1 MTTQTLAP
9 GARTEL
15 PATTE
20 AAVLHG
26 ALDIR
31 VEHKSLRS
39 LGPTDVLVEMRS
51 GGICGSDMHY
61 YADGR
66 NGTNVLT
73 QPTVLGHEGAGVII
87 AAGPDAGMAVG
98 AAGGTAAV
106 TAGTAVVIEPALPCG
121 TCPTCVSGRYN
132 LCPSGTCFGSPPTD
146 GLFARH
152 VVVPA
157 AALHAL
163 PESIP
168 AETGAAIEP
177 LAVAVWAVE
186 RAQVQPGH
194 RVLITGAGPIGLLVA
209 QVAAVRGAAEIIV
222 TDVND
227 DRLAVAARF
236 GATHTINTAATALDL
251 TAMDRL
257 IECSGNTRALI
268 DGIQT
273 LAPAAR
279 ATVVG
284 QARPTVDGIPLGFL
298 QRYEIDLVT
307 AFRYA
312 HAFPTAIELA
322 SSGKVDLRSIITST
336 YPLADAATALTAPV
350 TDPTNLKV
358 LISY

>member
-1 MTTQTLAP
+1 MSTQTIHPRSAA
-9 GARTEL
+9 GL
-15 PATTE
+15 PAGTE

-26 ALDIR
+26 AGDLRI
-31 VEHKSLRS
+31 EHKPLKE
-39 LGPTDVLVEMRS
+39 LGPNDVLVEMRS

-61 YADGR
+61 FADGR
-66 NGTNVLT
+66 NGTNVLR
-73 QPTVLGHEGAGVII
+73 QPTVLGHEGAGVVI
-87 AAGPDAGMAVG
+87 AAG
-98 AAGGTAAV
+98 TAA
-106 TAGTAVVIEPALPCG
+106 TIAAGTAVVIEPALPCRSCS
-121 TCPTCVSGRYN
+121 TCLSGRYN
-132 LCPSGTCFGSPPTD
+132 LCPSGTCFGSPPTH

-152 VVVPA
+152 VVVPE
-157 AALHAL
+157 AALHEL
-163 PESIP
+163 PEAIP
-168 AETGAAIEP
+168 AEIGAAIEP

-186 RAQVQPGH
+186 RALVQAGH

-209 QVAAVRGAAEIIV
+209 QVAAARGASEIVV

-227 DRLAVAARF
+227 DRLAVAAKF
-236 GATHTINTAATALDL
+236 GATRAVNTAAAALDL
-251 TAMDRL
+251 KGMDRL
-257 IECSGNTRALI
+257 IECSGNTRALA

-312 HAFPTAIELA
+312 NAFPTAIELA
-322 SSGKVDLRSIITST
+322 SSGRVDLRSIITST
-336 YPLADAATALTAPV
+336 YPLADAAAALTAPV

-358 LISY
+358 LITY

>member
-1 MTTQTLAP
+1 MTTQTERRPNQPA
-9 GARTEL
+9 L
-15 PATTE
+15 PRTTE

-26 ALDIR
+26 AKDLRIEEKALR
-31 VEHKSLRS
+31 V
-39 LGPTDVLVEMRS
+39 LGPDDVLVEMRS

-61 YADGR
+61 FADGR
-66 NGTNVLT
+66 NGTNELR
-73 QPTVLGHEGAGVII
+73 QPTVLGHEGAGVVI
-87 AAGPDAGMAVG
+87 AAGEAANIAV
-98 AAGGTAAV
+98 
-106 TAGTAVVIEPALPCG
+106 GTAVAIEPALPCRE
-121 TCPTCVSGRYN
+121 CPTCLSGRYN
-132 LCPSGTCFGSPPTD
+132 VCATGTCFGSPPTD

-163 PESIP
+163 PDSVP
-168 AETGAAIEP
+168 AEIGAAIEP

-186 RAQVQPGH
+186 RAQVQAGH

-227 DRLAVAARF
+227 DRLAVAAKF
-236 GATHTINTAATALDL
+236 GATRTINTANEGLDL
-251 TAMDRL
+251 KGMDRL
-257 IECSGNTRALI
+257 IECSGNPRALS
-268 DGIQT
+268 DGIYT
-273 LAPAAR
+273 LGPAAR

-284 QARPTVDGIPLGFL
+284 QARPTVDGIPLGYL

-322 SSGKVDLRSIITST
+322 SAGKVDLRSIITST
-336 YPLADAATALTAPV
+336 YPLADAAAALTAPV

-358 LISY
+358 LITY

>member
-1 MTTQTLAP
+1 MTTQTERRPDQPA
-9 GARTEL
+9 L
-15 PATTE
+15 PRTTE

-26 ALDIR
+26 AKDLRIEEKALR
-31 VEHKSLRS
+31 V
-39 LGPTDVLVEMRS
+39 LGPDDVLVEMRS

-61 YADGR
+61 FADGR
-66 NGTNVLT
+66 NGTNELR
-73 QPTVLGHEGAGVII
+73 QPTVLGHEGAGVVI
-87 AAGPDAGMAVG
+87 AAGES
-98 AAGGTAAV
+98 AAIA
-106 TAGTAVVIEPALPCG
+106 AGTAVVIEPALPCG
-121 TCPTCVSGRYN
+121 ICATCTSGRYN
-132 LCPSGTCFGSPPTD
+132 LCPTGTCFGSPPTD

-163 PESIP
+163 PEAIP
-168 AETGAAIEP
+168 AEIGAAIEP
-177 LAVAVWAVE
+177 LAVAVWATE
-186 RAQVQPGH
+186 RAQVKAGH

-227 DRLAVAARF
+227 ARLAIAAKF
-236 GATHTINTAATALDL
+236 GATGTINTATTPLDL
-251 TAMDRL
+251 AGMDRL
-257 IECSGNTRALI
+257 IECSGNSRALI
-268 DGIQT
+268 DGIRT

-322 SSGKVDLRSIITST
+322 STGKVDLGSIITSS
-336 YPLADAATALTAPV
+336 YPLADAAAALTAPL

-358 LISY
+358 LITY

>member
-1 MTTQTLAP
+1 MTTQAVRRP
-9 GARTEL
+9 DQPAL
-15 PATTE
+15 PRTTE
-20 AAVLHG
+20 AAVLYG
-26 ALDIR
+26 AKD
-31 VEHKSLRS
+31 LRIEQKP
-39 LGPTDVLVEMRS
+39 LKALAPGDVLVEMRS

-61 YADGR
+61 FADGR
-66 NGTNVLT
+66 NGTNVLR
-73 QPTVLGHEGAGVII
+73 QPTVLGHEGAGVVI
-87 AAGPDAGMAVG
+87 AAS
-98 AAGGTAAV
+98 GTAAV
-106 TAGTAVVIEPALPCG
+106 ATGTAVVIEPALPCG

-257 IECSGNTRALI
+257 IECSGNTTALI

>member
-9 GARTEL
+9 DARTDF
-15 PATTE
+15 PTTTE

-31 VEHKSLRS
+31 IEHKSLRP

-61 YADGR
+61 FADGR

-73 QPTVLGHEGAGVII
+73 QPTVLGHEGAGLVI
-87 AAGPDAGMAVG
+87 AAGPDASVA
-98 AAGGTAAV
+98 
-106 TAGTAVVIEPALPCG
+106 AGTAVVIEPALPCR
-121 TCPTCVSGRYN
+121 TCATCISGRYN

-152 VVVPA
+152 VVVPEA
-157 AALHAL
+157 AVHAL
-163 PESIP
+163 PASIP
-168 AETGAAIEP
+168 VEIGAAIEP
-177 LAVAVWAVE
+177 LAVAVWAIE
-186 RAQVQPGH
+186 RAQVQAGH
-194 RVLITGAGPIGLLVA
+194 RVLITGAGPIGLLVS
-209 QVAAVRGAAEIIV
+209 QVAASKGAAEIVV

-227 DRLAVAARF
+227 DRLALAAKF
-236 GATHTINTAATALDL
+236 GATRTINTATAPLDL
-251 TAMDRL
+251 ENMDRL
-257 IECSGNTRALI
+257 IECSGNTHALAG
-268 DGIQT
+268 GIRT
-273 LAPAAR
+273 LVPAAR

-284 QARPTVDGIPLGFL
+284 QARPAVDGIPLGFL

-312 HAFPTAIELA
+312 NAFPAAIDLA
-322 SSGKVDLRSIITST
+322 SSGAVDLPSIITAT
-336 YPLADAATALTAPV
+336 FPLERAAEALTAPV

-358 LISY
+358 LITF

>member
-1 MTTQTLAP
+1 MTTQTFP
-9 GARTEL
+9 QDARTDL
-15 PATTE
+15 PTITE
-20 AAVLHG
+20 AAVLHA

-31 VEHKSLRS
+31 IENKALPP

-73 QPTVLGHEGAGVII
+73 QPTVLGHEGAGMVI
-87 AAGPDAGMAVG
+87 AAGPDASLA
-98 AAGGTAAV
+98 
-106 TAGTAVVIEPALPCG
+106 AGTAVVIEPALPCRD
-121 TCPTCVSGRYN
+121 CPTCLSGRYN
-132 LCPSGTCFGSPPTD
+132 VCPSGTCFGSPPTD

-152 VVVPA
+152 VVVPE
-157 AALHAL
+157 AALHVL
-163 PESIP
+163 PDSVP
-168 AETGAAIEP
+168 AEIGAAIEP

-186 RAQVQPGH
+186 RAQVQAGH
-194 RVLITGAGPIGLLVA
+194 RVLITGAGPIGLLVS
-209 QVAAVRGAAEIIV
+209 QVAAAKGAVEVVV

-227 DRLAVAARF
+227 DRLALASKF
-236 GATHTINTAATALDL
+236 GATRTINTATATLDL
-251 TAMDRL
+251 DNMDRL
-257 IECSGNTRALI
+257 IECSGNIHALAG
-268 DGIQT
+268 GIRT
-273 LAPAAR
+273 LAPATR

-312 HAFPTAIELA
+312 DAFPTAIELA
-322 SSGKVDLRSIITST
+322 SSGAVDLAAIITAT
-336 YPLADAATALTAPV
+336 YPLEQVTTALTAPV

-358 LISY
+358 LITF

>member
-1 MTTQTLAP
+1 MTSQILAP
-9 GARTEL
+9 EAQTEL
-15 PATTE
+15 PTTTD
-20 AAVLHG
+20 AAVLR
-26 ALDIR
+26 ATLDIR
-31 VEHKSLRS
+31 IENKPLPP
-39 LGPTDVLVEMRS
+39 LGPRDVLVEMRS

-66 NGTNVLT
+66 NGTNILT

-87 AAGPDAGMAVG
+87 AAGPQASLA
-98 AAGGTAAV
+98 T
-106 TAGTAVVIEPALPCG
+106 GTAVVIEPALPCRD
-121 TCPTCVSGRYN
+121 CPTCLSGRYN

-152 VVVPA
+152 VVVPE
-157 AALHAL
+157 AALHVL
-163 PESIP
+163 PDAIP
-168 AETGAAIEP
+168 AEIGAAIEP

-194 RVLITGAGPIGLLVA
+194 RVLITGAGPIGLLVS
-209 QVAAVRGAAEIIV
+209 QVAAAKGAAEIV
-222 TDVND
+222 LTDVND
-227 DRLAVAARF
+227 DRLAVAGTF
-236 GATHTINTAATALDL
+236 GATRTINTATAPLDL
-251 TAMDRL
+251 ENMDRL
-257 IECSGNTRALI
+257 IECSGNTLALAS
-268 DGIQT
+268 GIRT

-312 HAFPTAIELA
+312 HAFPTAIRLA
-322 SSGKVDLRSIITST
+322 ASGAVDLAAVVTST
-336 YPLADAATALTAPV
+336 YPLEEAATALTAPV

-358 LISY
+358 LITY

>member
-1 MTTQTLAP
+1 MTTQTIPAADTA
-9 GARTEL
+9 GL
-15 PATTE
+15 PSGTQ
-20 AAVLHG
+20 AAVLHAAG
-26 ALDIR
+26 DLRI
-31 VEHKSLRS
+31 EHKPLAT
-39 LGPTDVLVEMRS
+39 LGPNDVLVEMRS

-66 NGTNVLT
+66 NGTNVLR
-73 QPTVLGHEGAGVII
+73 QPTVLGHEGAGVVI
-87 AAGPDAGMAVG
+87 AAGAQASV
-98 AAGGTAAV
+98 A
-106 TAGTAVVIEPALPCG
+106 AGTAVVVEPALPCRN
-121 TCPTCVSGRYN
+121 CPTCLSGSYN
-132 LCPSGTCFGSPPTD
+132 LCPAGTCFGSPPTD

-152 VVVPA
+152 VVVPERA
-157 AALHAL
+157 VHQL
-163 PESIP
+163 PDSIP
-168 AETGAAIEP
+168 AEIGAAIEP

-194 RVLITGAGPIGLLVA
+194 RVLITGAGPIGLLVS
-209 QVAAVRGAAEIIV
+209 QVAATRGAAEIVV

-227 DRLAVAARF
+227 DRLAVATKF
-236 GATHTINTAATALDL
+236 GATRTVNTAATPLDL
-251 TAMDRL
+251 TNMDRL
-257 IECSGNTRALI
+257 IECSGNTKALA
-268 DGIQT
+268 DGIRT

-322 SSGKVDLRSIITST
+322 SSGAVDLRSVITST
-336 YPLADAATALTAPV
+336 YPLEEAAAALTAPV

-358 LISY
+358 LITY

>member
-1 MTTQTLAP
+1 MTTQTARRPGRPAP
-9 GARTEL
+9 PR
-15 PATTE
+15 TTE

-26 ALDIR
+26 ATD
-31 VEHKSLRS
+31 LRIEQKPLKT
-39 LGPTDVLVEMRS
+39 LGPDDVLVEMRS

-61 YADGR
+61 FADGR
-66 NGTNVLT
+66 NGTNELR
-73 QPTVLGHEGAGVII
+73 QPTVLGHEGAGVVI
-87 AAGPDAGMAVG
+87 AAGEAANIAV
-98 AAGGTAAV
+98 
-106 TAGTAVVIEPALPCG
+106 GTAVAIEPALPCRE
-121 TCPTCVSGRYN
+121 CPTCLSGRYN
-132 LCPSGTCFGSPPTD
+132 VCATGTCFGSPPTD

-163 PESIP
+163 PDSVP
-168 AETGAAIEP
+168 AEIGAAIEP

-186 RAQVQPGH
+186 RAQVQAGH

-227 DRLAVAARF
+227 DRLAVAAKF
-236 GATHTINTAATALDL
+236 GATRTINTANEGLDL
-251 TAMDRL
+251 KGMDRL
-257 IECSGNTRALI
+257 IECSGNPRALS
-268 DGIQT
+268 DGIYT
-273 LAPAAR
+273 LGPAAR

-284 QARPTVDGIPLGFL
+284 QARPTVDGIPLGYL

-312 HAFPTAIELA
+312 HALPTAIELA
-322 SSGKVDLRSIITST
+322 SAGKVDLRSIITST
-336 YPLADAATALTAPV
+336 YPLADAAAALTAPV

-358 LISY
+358 LITY

>member
-1 MTTQTLAP
+1 MTTQTVRRPDQPA
-9 GARTEL
+9 L
-15 PATTE
+15 PRATE

-26 ALDIR
+26 AKDLRI
-31 VEHKSLRS
+31 EQKSLKA
-39 LGPTDVLVEMRS
+39 LGPNDVLVEMRS

-61 YADGR
+61 FADGR
-66 NGTNVLT
+66 NGTNELR
-73 QPTVLGHEGAGVII
+73 QPTVLGHEGAGVVI
-87 AAGPDAGMAVG
+87 AAGEMATV
-98 AAGGTAAV
+98 A
-106 TAGTAVVIEPALPCG
+106 AGTAVVIEPALPCG
-121 TCPTCVSGRYN
+121 SCPTCVSGRYN
-132 LCPSGTCFGSPPTD
+132 VCPFGTCFGSPPTD

-168 AETGAAIEP
+168 AEIAAAIEP

-186 RAQVQPGH
+186 RAQVRAGH

-209 QVAAVRGAAEIIV
+209 QVAAVRGASEIVV

-227 DRLAVAARF
+227 DRLAVAAQF
-236 GATHTINTAATALDL
+236 GATRTINTAATALDL
-251 TAMDRL
+251 SGMDRL
-257 IECSGNTRALI
+257 IECSGNPRALI

-336 YPLADAATALTAPV
+336 YALANAADALAAPV
-350 TDPTNLKV
+350 TDPSNLKV
-358 LISY
+358 LITY

>member
-1 MTTQTLAP
+1 MTTQAVRRP
-9 GARTEL
+9 EQPAL
-15 PATTE
+15 PRTTE

-26 ALDIR
+26 ANDVRIEQKPL
-31 VEHKSLRS
+31 KA
-39 LGPTDVLVEMRS
+39 LGPNDVLVEMRS

-61 YADGR
+61 FADGR
-66 NGTNVLT
+66 NGTNVLR
-73 QPTVLGHEGAGVII
+73 QPTVLGHEGAGVVI
-87 AAGPDAGMAVG
+87 AT
-98 AAGGTAAV
+98 GGTAAV
-106 TAGTAVVIEPALPCG
+106 AAGTAVVIEPALSCG

-132 LCPSGTCFGSPPTD
+132 VCPAGTCFGSPPTD

-157 AALHAL
+157 AALHEL
-163 PESIP
+163 PPSVP
-168 AETGAAIEP
+168 AEIGAAIEP
-177 LAVAVWAVE
+177 LAVAVWAVD

-227 DRLAVAARF
+227 DRLAVAAQF
-236 GATHTINTAATALDL
+236 GATRTINTAATALGL
-251 TAMDRL
+251 TGMDRL
-257 IECSGNTRALI
+257 IECSGNSRALI

-284 QARPTVDGIPLGFL
+284 QARPTVDGIPLGVL

>member
-1 MTTQTLAP
+1 MTTQTARRP
-9 GARTEL
+9 GRPAL
-15 PATTE
+15 PRTTE

-26 ALDIR
+26 ATD
-31 VEHKSLRS
+31 LRIEQKPLKT
-39 LGPTDVLVEMRS
+39 LGPDDVLVEMRS

-61 YADGR
+61 FADGR
-66 NGTNVLT
+66 NGTNELR
-73 QPTVLGHEGAGVII
+73 QPTVLGHEGAGVVI
-87 AAGPDAGMAVG
+87 AAGEAANIAV
-98 AAGGTAAV
+98 
-106 TAGTAVVIEPALPCG
+106 GTAVAIEPALPCRE
-121 TCPTCVSGRYN
+121 CPTCLSGRYN
-132 LCPSGTCFGSPPTD
+132 VCATGTCFGSPPTD

-163 PESIP
+163 PDSVP
-168 AETGAAIEP
+168 AEIGAAIEP

-186 RAQVQPGH
+186 RAQVQAGH

-227 DRLAVAARF
+227 DRLAVAAKF
-236 GATHTINTAATALDL
+236 GATRTINTANEGLDL
-251 TAMDRL
+251 KGMDRL
-257 IECSGNTRALI
+257 IECSGNPRALS
-268 DGIQT
+268 DGIYT
-273 LAPAAR
+273 LGPAAR

-284 QARPTVDGIPLGFL
+284 QARPTVDGIPLGYL

-322 SSGKVDLRSIITST
+322 SAGKVDLRSIITST
-336 YPLADAATALTAPV
+336 YPLADAAAALTAPV

-358 LISY
+358 LITY

>member
-1 MTTQTLAP
+1 MTTQAVRRP
-9 GARTEL
+9 DQPAL
-15 PATTE
+15 PRTTE

-26 ALDIR
+26 AKDLR
-31 VEHKSLRS
+31 FEHKALKA
-39 LGPTDVLVEMRS
+39 LGPNDVLVAMRS

-61 YADGR
+61 FADGR
-66 NGTNVLT
+66 NGTNELR
-73 QPTVLGHEGAGVII
+73 QPTVLGHEGAGVVI
-87 AAGPDAGMAVG
+87 AAGE
-98 AAGGTAAV
+98 TAAV
-106 TAGTAVVIEPALPCG
+106 AAGTAVVIEPAIPCG
-121 TCPTCVSGRYN
+121 ECPTCVSGRYN
-132 LCPSGTCFGSPPTD
+132 LCPSGTCFGSPPTN

-157 AALHAL
+157 AALHEL

-168 AETGAAIEP
+168 AEIGAAIEP

-186 RAQVQPGH
+186 RAQVQAGH

-227 DRLAVAARF
+227 DRLAVAAKF
-236 GATHTINTAATALDL
+236 GATRTINTAATALDL
-251 TAMDRL
+251 EGMDRL
-257 IECSGNTRALI
+257 IECSGNSRALI

-273 LAPAAR
+273 LAPASR

-312 HAFPTAIELA
+312 RAFPTAVELA
-322 SSGKVDLRSIITST
+322 ASGKVDLRSIITST

-358 LISY
+358 LITY